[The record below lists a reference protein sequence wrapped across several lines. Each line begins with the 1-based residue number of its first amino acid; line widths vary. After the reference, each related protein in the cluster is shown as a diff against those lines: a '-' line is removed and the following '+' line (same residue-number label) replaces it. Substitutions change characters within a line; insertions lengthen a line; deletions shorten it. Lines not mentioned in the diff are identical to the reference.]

1 MMKLSEAY
9 RQKFEAQIE
18 ELNARLAVVRA
29 QAKRL
34 AADAQI
40 VAHEELADTD
50 RKLAELQARLT
61 ALRSAGDGAW
71 QDMKGGV
78 ESAWRDVNQAAGRAL
93 QRFGSKPAAQPEP
106 AAPTPQT

>member
-1 MMKLSEAY
+1 MKLSEAY

-40 VAHEELADTD
+40 AAHEELADTD
-50 RKLAELQARLT
+50 RKLAALKARLES
-61 ALRSAGDGAW
+61 LRTSGDGAL
-71 QDMKGGV
+71 QDMKGGI
-78 ESAWRDVNQAAGRAL
+78 ESAWSELSMAAHRAL
-93 QRFGSKPAAQPEP
+93 KRFDGKPTA
-106 AAPTPQT
+106 